1 MLTVAEVLDLVPQR
15 PPFRFLDDILEIDE
29 EHAVGQYTYRHDE
42 FFYAGHFPGR
52 PITPGVILVETMAQ
66 TAHALLM
73 YLLGL
78 EMTAPEIRKLTGAG
92 TNVAGDFEREVLP
105 GETVRARA
113 EKVFWRGHKI
123 KSRVEL
129 SLTDGTLV
137 AVGTIGG
144 FAAHT

>member
-15 PPFRFLDDILEIDE
+15 PPFRFIDEILEIDE

-42 FFYAGHFPGR
+42 FFYAGHFPAR

-78 EMTAPEIRKLTGAG
+78 EKTALEIRKLTGAG
-92 TNVAGDFEREVLP
+92 THVAGDFEREVLP

-113 EKVFWRGHKI
+113 EKVFWRRHKL
-123 KSRVEL
+123 KSKVEL

-137 AVGTIGG
+137 AHGTIDG
-144 FAAHT
+144 FAAV